1 MEQANERSLRV
12 LAIAKHDP
20 AFDWDQLPL
29 QEEHYDIIGRYD
41 SVSEAWKRLQRGQVD
56 IVLADTSGEGVLT
69 PDWIQTLTVQAPGT
83 LVIVIATNLEM
94 DFIRQAM
101 LKGAHGFL
109 LKPFDLPE
117 LSHSIKQVYQL
128 WLQRHALLAE
138 ATNGAAAP
146 TKKAHAIAVF
156 SPKGGSGVTAISV
169 NLAVALKQQTDA
181 PVLLV
186 DADLQTADVDIFLN
200 VFNKLSILDLIN
212 VEQEVDHEL
221 LDQIA
226 TEHAT
231 GITVLQGNPNLQF
244 IESPVDAG
252 QMSALIE
259 ELMMV
264 WDGYIVFNTSNSLD
278 RATVEVI
285 DAVDTVLL
293 ITTPQ
298 LSTLRVMRNFL
309 DIAEIYDDP
318 SDKWQ
323 VIMNSYQSQKAL
335 RMSDIEESI
344 HYPIKATIAQDINLV
359 STSINR
365 GTPLVLSDTKSAVA
379 KDIQA
384 LAKQIMEANSRPQQ
398 SQVADNKQNTL
409 QEEEAAQSKS
419 GKRRFWQFFTGA
431 SGTSNKLQ
439 QPVS

>member
-1 MEQANERSLRV
+1 MDQATGRSLRV
-12 LAIAKHDP
+12 LVIAKDDP
-20 AFDWDQLPL
+20 SFDWDQLSL
-29 QEEHYDIIGRYD
+29 QEEHYDIVGRFN
-41 SVSEAWKRLQRGQVD
+41 SVSQAWKRIQRGQVD
-56 IVLADTSGEGVLT
+56 IVLADTSGEGVLAT
-69 PDWIQTLTVQAPGT
+69 EWIQTVTIQASGT

-117 LSHSIKQVYQL
+117 LSHSIEQVYQL
-128 WLQRHALLAE
+128 WLQRNALLAE
-138 ATNGAAAP
+138 ATNGTAKS
-146 TKKAHAIAVF
+146 TKKAYTIAVF

-169 NLAVALKQQTDA
+169 NLAVALKQLTNA

-200 VFNKLSILDLIN
+200 IFNKLSILDLIN

-221 LDQIA
+221 LQQVA

-244 IESPVDAG
+244 VESPVDAG

-259 ELMMV
+259 ELMSL
-264 WDGYIVFNTSNSLD
+264 WEGYIVFNTSNSLD

-293 ITTPQ
+293 VTTPQ
-298 LSTLRVMRNFL
+298 LSTLRVIRNFL
-309 DIAEIYDDP
+309 DLAEIYDDP
-318 SDKWQ
+318 SGKWQ

-365 GTPLVLSDTKSAVA
+365 GTPLILSDTKSAVA
-379 KDIQA
+379 RDIQA
-384 LAKQIMEANSRPQQ
+384 LAKQIMEANNSWPQQ
-398 SQVADNKQNTL
+398 SQMADNKQKAV
-409 QEEEAAQSKS
+409 EKEEAAQSKS
-419 GKRRFWQFFTGA
+419 GKRFWQFFTGTSRSA
-431 SGTSNKLQ
+431 SKIE
-439 QPVS
+439 QPIS